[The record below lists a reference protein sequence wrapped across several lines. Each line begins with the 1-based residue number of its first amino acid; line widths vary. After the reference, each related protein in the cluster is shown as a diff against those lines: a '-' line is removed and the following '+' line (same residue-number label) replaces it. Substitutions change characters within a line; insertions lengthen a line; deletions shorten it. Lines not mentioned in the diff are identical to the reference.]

1 MWPFKKKESVPEES
15 LLLKEIRERQEK
27 QERESKEATEFF
39 EKHFPVGT
47 EFILLGVR
55 FRVYRHNIS
64 TRYDVHSVKANYIT
78 SQGTVDSETFQL
90 EELRTYVEGPNPLE
104 IHNGRNE

>member
-1 MWPFKKKESVPEES
+1 MWPFKKRESVPEES
-15 LLLKEIRERQEK
+15 ILLQELREQQEK
-27 QERESKEATEFF
+27 LERESREATEFF

-78 SQGTVDSETFQL
+78 SQGTVEHETFQL
-90 EELRTYVEGPNPLE
+90 EELRTYVDGPNKLE
-104 IHNGRNE
+104 IYK